1 MAANE
6 AAISAALWVDAAAL
20 YLALL
25 KQLVPVI
32 AFCVFLSCLDDLFI
46 DLLYG
51 LRLRRMRRKTRAGG
65 APPVLTAQDMARKPA
80 DWIAILVPA
89 LDEAQ
94 VIGPMLRH
102 ALATLEYPRYRILV
116 GTYPEDP
123 ATQEAVRAVARE
135 DSRVLCVVGTQPR
148 KNSCKAVCLN
158 VLYRT
163 LLDLEARGHPPFKAV
178 VLHDAE
184 DVVHPLELSV
194 FNWHIPF
201 NALVQLPVLPLRH
214 TNACWWQRWF
224 AHTYLDEFATA
235 HTRDMVVRNWLGAS
249 LPSAGVGCGLSRP
262 ALAAAARLNGG
273 LPFRTAS
280 KTEDYELGISL
291 GLRGFP
297 ALMARVPASRRDAR
311 CVAVRCLFPKGF
323 GASVRQRSRWLLG
336 IAIGGW
342 RRFGWPNRLIESYML
357 LRDRKAL
364 PCAWLN
370 LITFLLTIQLAALAL
385 CTILP
390 GWPDLPPLVQPG
402 GVTAHLLIVNFA
414 MLLWRAG
421 QRAWITT
428 NSFGLHEGLASVPR
442 SISTIFIHAA
452 AATLAVAD
460 TLWESMTGRPAL
472 WRKTVHTQLFPD

>member
-1 MAANE
+1 MAANG
-6 AAISAALWVDAAAL
+6 AASAALWVDVIAI

-25 KQLVPVI
+25 KQLVPVV
-32 AFCVFLSCLDDLFI
+32 ACCVFLSCLDDVFI
-46 DLLYG
+46 DVLYG
-51 LRLRRMRRKTRAGG
+51 LRLLRARRTARTVG
-65 APPVLTAQDMARKPA
+65 APPDLTAQDMAAKPA

-89 LDEAQ
+89 LDEAR

-102 ALATLEYPRYRILV
+102 ALATLDYPRYRILV

-123 ATQEAVRAVARE
+123 ATQAAVRAVARE
-135 DSRVLCVVGTQPR
+135 DGRVLCIVGDQPR

-158 VLYRT
+158 VLYRA
-163 LLDLEARGHPPFKAV
+163 LLDLEARGHPAFKAV

-184 DVVHPLELSV
+184 DVVHPLELRV
-194 FNWHIPF
+194 FNWHIPAK
-201 NALVQLPVLPLRH
+201 ALVQLPVLPLPH
-214 TNACWWQRWF
+214 TKARWWQRWS
-224 AHTYLDEFATA
+224 AHTYLEEFATA
-235 HTRDMVVRNWLGAS
+235 HTRDMVVRNWLTAS

-262 ALAAAARLNGG
+262 ALAAAARQNGG

-297 ALMARVPASRRDAR
+297 ALMARVPASPHDPR

-323 GASVRQRSRWLLG
+323 FGSVRQRSRWLLG
-336 IAIGGW
+336 IALGGW
-342 RRFGWPNRLIESYML
+342 RRFGWPDRMIDRYML

-370 LITFLLTIQLAALAL
+370 LVTLLLTVQLAALAL
-385 CTILP
+385 CAAHP
-390 GWPDLPPLVQPG
+390 AWPNLPPLVRPG
-402 GVTAHLLIVNFA
+402 SAIAHLLAVNFA
-414 MLLWRAG
+414 LLLWRTA

-428 NSFGLHEGLASVPR
+428 ASFGLREGLASVPR
-442 SISTIFIHAA
+442 SISGIFIHAA

-460 TLWESMTGRPAL
+460 DLCESATGRPAP
-472 WRKTVHTQLFPD
+472 WRKTAHTQLFPD